1 MIKLDDKEELLLTLH
16 QYHTMIRGQVELDQF
31 VYGLK
36 TFMLLDLIREPQL
49 MKPLFVSHQ
58 GIQLSKGLT
67 FFLCNATAE

>member
-1 MIKLDDKEELLLTLH
+1 MIKLDDKEELLLTLR
-16 QYHTMIRGQVELDQF
+16 QYHTMIRGQF

-36 TFMLLDLIREPQL
+36 TFMLLDLIREQPQL